1 MDTWRRVTIATPHVY
16 QGATGIVENFID
28 GALLG
33 ILYLGSGRNLWVPIV
48 AHGVTD
54 TLDSLIIFTGHYPGM
69 H

>member
-1 MDTWRRVTIATPHVY
+1 VQFGSTGPASAAD
-16 QGATGIVENFID
+16 ATGIVENFID

-33 ILYLGSGRNLWVPIV
+33 ILYLGSGCNLWVPIV

>member
-1 MDTWRRVTIATPHVY
+1 MYHTPE
-16 QGATGIVENFID
+16 G
-28 GALLG
+28 LSWLG
-33 ILYLGSGRNLWVPIV
+33 ILYLGSGGNLWVPIV